1 MENKPVC
8 HCRLITD
15 SNVSAEG
22 ALSVAWEH
30 HLPVSN
36 VLHIISLPPL
46 VSSLLLSWCSTV
58 MKIAGKRGNWEPASL
73 LSSITNLP
81 LRAHT
86 FLQKPWLTCY
96 LWYVCLL
103 IFLFF
108 QAWIWEA
115 CGSCTK
121 TKQKQKSPIPWFYTS
136 TPQLLFLGAVSIF
149 CLFLNW
155 QKHMRGKL
163 YEWTWVEVVG
173 EIFERWRFLGW
184 HAVYLCVFV

>member
-1 MENKPVC
+1 MERDGTHLSCGKNMENKPVC

-73 LSSITNLP
+73 LSSDN
-81 LRAHT
+81 
-86 FLQKPWLTCY
+86 
-96 LWYVCLL
+96 
-103 IFLFF
+103 
-108 QAWIWEA
+108 
-115 CGSCTK
+115 
-121 TKQKQKSPIPWFYTS
+121 KSPTPS
-136 TPQLLFLGAVSIF
+136 THISPKTMVNLLSMI
-149 CLFLNW
+149 CLFVNFSFFPGLDMGSVW
-155 QKHMRGKL
+155 KL
-163 YEWTWVEVVG
+163 Y
-173 EIFERWRFLGW
+173 
-184 HAVYLCVFV
+184 